1 MSRRETAQYFGKR
14 AEKFP
19 ESDRAPLRRQS
30 SAGTAAHKHHPSS
43 QPPGARKPAHH
54 RAAVFQ
60 GTDLPKGRA
69 AQSLL
74 PKQQFQGLHAR
85 GGRFALRSSFGT
97 PPVEKYAKRRAT
109 LLPALPK
116 T

>member
-1 MSRRETAQYFGKR
+1 MSRRETAQYSGKR
-14 AEKFP
+14 AEKSP
-19 ESDRAPLRRQS
+19 ESDRAPLPDPS
-30 SAGTAAHKHHPSS
+30 SAGTAAHKHLPCA
-43 QPPGARKPAHH
+43 QPPGAHSPVHPPA
-54 RAAVFQ
+54 AIFQ

-69 AQSLL
+69 VQSLL

-97 PPVEKYAKRRAT
+97 PPVEKYAKRRT
-109 LLPALPK
+109 PLLSALPM